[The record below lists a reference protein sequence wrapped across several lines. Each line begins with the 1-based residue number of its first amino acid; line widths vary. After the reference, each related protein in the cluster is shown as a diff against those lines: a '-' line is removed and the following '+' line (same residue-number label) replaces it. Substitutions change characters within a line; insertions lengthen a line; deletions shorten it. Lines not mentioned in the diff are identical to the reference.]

1 MCTVQTS
8 AVPPCGYQGGA
19 ALPMIAPR
27 GVAGWRTRS
36 TRRTVLDMSTSVAD
50 QWADR
55 EAVPAAE
62 VARVAGIPRKDIY
75 NAQERGLLKTSRA
88 ANGRTVLISRDDA
101 LMIVAAAL
109 IMVAA
114 GVMFATAFRFLS
126 ETGAQVGAG
135 GITIP
140 LPAA

>member
-1 MCTVQTS
+1 
-8 AVPPCGYQGGA
+8 
-19 ALPMIAPR
+19 MIAPR